1 MFSMLALLAS
11 SHTPVWMAS
20 DRRQAP
26 RWLRPDVLWRSL
38 ERVLDDDAECRR
50 LNRRILRAET
60 SLRQAATDEAWT
72 RYVSIDELK
81 AARALR
87 WGELAARWAYAEAR
101 RRR

>member
-1 MFSMLALLAS
+1 MIALLAS
-11 SHTPVWMAS
+11 SRTPAIVWMAS

-26 RWLRPDVLWRSL
+26 RWLLRPDVLWRSL

-60 SLRQAATDEAWT
+60 SLRQVATEEAWT
-72 RYVSIDELK
+72 RYVSIGELK
-81 AARALR
+81 TERALR
-87 WGELAARWAYAEAR
+87 WAELAARWAYAEAR